1 MSWPFLSHFFST
13 VSYMTVSYN
22 WILRVCNLVSAF
34 LETKSVTKSRL
45 HCMYFRT
52 NALDWW
58 IWFLFVRNIIVKKA
72 QLYHNLGYLVRNV
85 QNPVGYKNFRYV
97 IYVSLPNCLDLCLDL
112 DQIWTGLT
120 SLSVKA
126 TMAFGRLNAIKK
138 DISRWPPRGG
148 RQDQI

>member
-1 MSWPFLSHFFST
+1 
-13 VSYMTVSYN
+13 MT
-22 WILRVCNLVSAF
+22 
-34 LETKSVTKSRL
+34 
-45 HCMYFRT
+45 
-52 NALDWW
+52 
-58 IWFLFVRNIIVKKA
+58 
-72 QLYHNLGYLVRNV
+72 LVRSV
-85 QNPVGYKNFRYV
+85 QNPVGYKNVQYV

-126 TMAFGRLNAIKK
+126 SMAFGRLNAIKK